1 MANHVGPNTSRGQ
14 FVKATKWRQLWQLI
28 RAELAAL
35 SEKWR
40 TRTAITRDRS
50 LQSKNGNYRN
60 LIKENVFWTYLPW
73 CLKSTI
79 WRKSSM
85 TWKNRHNFSKI
96 WPKQELCYWSM
107 LLLLMFTS
115 TIYESQVIATLS
127 ESRLGYNF
135 LVCLVWHPEQNR
147 HAPGKNIY
155 TRFQHQT

>member
-1 MANHVGPNTSRGQ
+1 MSVRIPLVGNSLRQQNGVSYDSWFEQNLQLSQKNDGPEP
-14 FVKATKWRQLWQLI
+14 AT
-28 RAELAAL
+28 
-35 SEKWR
+35 
-40 TRTAITRDRS
+40 ITRDRS

-107 LLLLMFTS
+107 LLLLVFTS
-115 TIYESQVIATLS
+115 TIYESQAIATLS

-155 TRFQHQT
+155 TRFQHQN